1 MKITLVG
8 LNHELQWKDPS
19 GDLKRFLDQQFKN
32 SSLGLVTEEARSLPT
47 TVAQRLAWTYNTPWM
62 DIDLSSADLKLAG
75 IYDELQKRRSPPIDP
90 SESSDCRVEYLP
102 NADGIR
108 ETEWVRRIL
117 LQRVDVVLCLC
128 GFLHVD
134 PFKQK
139 LEEKR
144 CIVEYID
151 VVNTSW
157 FKRSYGTYR
166 IVEENGTR
174 WCEITKS
181 GN

>member
-1 MKITLVG
+1 MKVILLG
-8 LNHELQWKDPS
+8 LNHELQWKDPT
-19 GDLKRFLDQQFKN
+19 GDLRKLLDQQLKN
-32 SSLGLVTEEARSLPT
+32 SSIGLVAEEARSLPT
-47 TVAQRLAWTYNTPWM
+47 TVAQRLASQYDKPWM
-62 DIDLSSADLKLAG
+62 DMDLSSADLKLAG
-75 IYDELQKRRSPPIDP
+75 IYDELQNRRYLPIDP
-90 SESSDCRVEYLP
+90 SVCSGRRDEYLP

-117 LQRVDVVLCLC
+117 LLRIDVVLCLC

-139 LEEKR
+139 LEEKG
-144 CIVEYID
+144 CSVEYLD
-151 VVNTSW
+151 VITTPW
-157 FKRSYGTYR
+157 FKQDYGTYR